1 VVPSYWFLDQL
12 IDVLVDG
19 RQTDGRYSLLEAHVP
34 QGHQTPLHVHR
45 DAAQAMYV
53 LEGEQ
58 TVWVGDQ
65 VHTLARG
72 DALDAPRGVPHTHKS
87 TGTGPSRVLLLSI
100 PAGLEGY
107 ICVAGTP
114 GEERAQLDGTDMQ
127 RPECCPQSSRRASA
141 RPASPGRPRGSSA
154 PASVCPGGPL
164 GPRGA
169 ARPAGV
175 PGLAHGS
182 PA

>member
-127 RPECCPQSSRRASA
+127 RAATLALEHGIELLGPPGMLPAELPQSLSTTGQPWPPA
-141 RPASPGRPRGSSA
+141 R
-154 PASVCPGGPL
+154 
-164 GPRGA
+164 
-169 ARPAGV
+169 
-175 PGLAHGS
+175 
-182 PA
+182 